1 MAFQTGDMGERGSDD
16 EQFEV
21 PAEERGGKPETWV
34 TGRAEDIGDRPRR
47 WVTNRIGDVGDR
59 CSNPSARRATD
70 ALEGDLS
77 NG

>member
-1 MAFQTGDMGERGSDD
+1 MGDSSSDD
-16 EQFEV
+16 EQFEAA
-21 PAEERGGKPETWV
+21 AEEPGSKPETWV
-34 TGRAEDIGDRPRR
+34 TDRAEDIGDRPRR
-47 WVTNRIGDVGDR
+47 WVTDRTGDVGDR